1 MVSVFLKLDVVVCAE
16 RANIQQLSESRIYAD
31 ETDFADFLSV
41 GGVVV

>member
-1 MVSVFLKLDVVVCAE
+1 MFSGLEVAVCVE